1 MNIKTSIWI
10 GLCLLSSNLLAAETG
25 DKETAKNS
33 KSQVLAIG
41 NAELAVGQSSAATN
55 QATAGSAGVRTGDTP
70 VFQRAKP
77 LWPQGRETEKNLT
90 VAFRARF
97 DAPSVGSVLLRA
109 TGSTLYRVF
118 LNGEFVGHGPARG
131 PHGWFRMDVLD
142 LTAKVKPGAN
152 VVAFEVAGY
161 NANSYYLLDQP
172 SFLQAEVVA
181 GGKVL
186 AATGDEGSPFEAGPL
201 PERVQKVQRYSFQRP
216 FTEVYRLVPG
226 YDRWRVDASVPL
238 AAAACAIQPVKPLL
252 PRRVPYSEFVVRA
265 PRQIV
270 ATGELKTGLKVNQ
283 PWKDRSLTGIGP
295 QLGGYPERELVTIPS
310 LELQTVGSAALQAV
324 NQPYAAAQ
332 PLPVKAGTFQIVDFG
347 VDLTGF
353 FGARIQCRSKTRLFF
368 TFEELLTN
376 GDVDFKR
383 STCVNIVAYELEP
396 GTYAVETIEPY
407 TLRYL
412 KVLALEG
419 DCEIT
424 GLHLREYVSPI
435 PADVRFVASDERLN
449 RLFAAGVETFR
460 QNAVDVLMDC
470 PSRERAGWL
479 CDSFFTARVASD
491 LTGCT
496 RIERNLFENYLL
508 PEKFAYIPDGML
520 PMCYPADHNNGI
532 FTPNWA
538 LWFVVQLEEYLA
550 RSGDRDTVKALEPR
564 LMKLLEYFRPVRNE
578 DGLLERL
585 KGAMFVEWSQ
595 ANAFVQDVNYPTNML
610 YAECLAAIGRM
621 YNRPELLA
629 EAEKIRAVIRKQAFD
644 GEFFVDNAVRKDGK
658 LQLTQNHSEV
668 CQYFAFYFH
677 VATPETHAPLWQTL
691 VKEFGPQR
699 KQTKAFP
706 QVHPANAFIGNVL
719 RLELLSRAGLSQQLF
734 DESLAYQLYMVDQ
747 TGTLWEN
754 DGSTSVAFGTLS
766 CCHGFASHGG
776 VRVLYRDVL
785 GLASVDTVNKTVQLR
800 FTDLQLDRCEGSQ
813 PVPDGKVELRWRKEG
828 GKLRY
833 TVAVPAGYSV
843 RVDNRSQLELVAESR
858 RKTEK

>member
-1 MNIKTSIWI
+1 MKMGVCIA
-10 GLCLLSSNLLAAETG
+10 LACAG
-25 DKETAKNS
+25 
-33 KSQVLAIG
+33 V
-41 NAELAVGQSSAATN
+41 AVGQSLAATN
-55 QATAGSAGVRTGDTP
+55 QIAAGGAAGGTDVEP

-77 LWPQGRETEKNLT
+77 IWPQGRETEKNLT

-97 DAPSVGSVLLRA
+97 EAPSGGSVLLRA

-131 PHGWFRMDVLD
+131 PHGSFRMDVLD
-142 LTAKVKPGAN
+142 LTAKVKTGAN

-172 SFLQAEVVA
+172 SFLQAEVVI

-216 FTEVYRLVPG
+216 FTEVYRLAPG
-226 YDRWRVDASVPL
+226 YDRWRIDASVPL
-238 AAAACAIQPVKPLL
+238 VAAVCAIQPVKPIL

-270 ATGELKTGLKVNQ
+270 ATGELKTALKVNQ

-295 QLGGYPERELVTIPS
+295 QLGGYPERELTTIPS
-310 LELQTVGSAALQAV
+310 LELQTVGSATLQAV
-324 NQPYAAAQ
+324 NKPYADAQ
-332 PLPVKAGTFQIVDFG
+332 PLQVKAGTFQIVDFG

-353 FGARIQCRSKTRLFF
+353 LGARIECRSKTRL
-368 TFEELLTN
+368 LLAFDEILSKN
-376 GDVDFKR
+376 DVDVNR
-383 STCVNIVAYELEP
+383 LQCVNLIAYELQP
-396 GTYAVETIEPY
+396 GTYDVETFEPY

-424 GLHLREYVSPI
+424 GLRLREYVSPI

-479 CDSFFTARVASD
+479 GDSYFTARVASD
-491 LTGCT
+491 LTGGT

-508 PEKFAYIPDGML
+508 PEKFAYLPDGML
-520 PMCYPADHNNGI
+520 PMCYPADHNDGI
-532 FTPNWA
+532 FIPTWA
-538 LWFVVQLEEYLA
+538 MWFVVQLEEYLV

-564 LMKLLEYFRPVRNE
+564 LMKLLDYFRPFRNE
-578 DGLLERL
+578 DGLLEKL
-585 KGAMFVEWSQ
+585 KGWVFVEWSK
-595 ANAFVQDVNYPTNML
+595 ANDFVQDVNYPSNML
-610 YAECLAAIGRM
+610 YAESLAAMGRM
-621 YNRPELLA
+621 YNRPEFLA

-658 LQLTQNHSEV
+658 LQITQNRTEV
-668 CQYFAFYFH
+668 CQYYAFYFN
-677 VATPETHAPLWQTL
+677 ATTPEAHPQLWETL
-691 VKEFGPQR
+691 VRDFGPQR
-699 KQTKAFP
+699 KKTKAHP
-706 QVHPANAFIGNVL
+706 QVHPANAWMGNVL
-719 RLELLSRAGLSQQLF
+719 RLELLSRVGLSRQLL

-747 TGTLWEN
+747 TGTLWEH
-754 DGSTSVAFGTLS
+754 DRAYAS

-776 VRVLYRDVL
+776 VHVLYRDVL

-800 FTDLQLDRCEGSQ
+800 FTDLQLDRCEGAQ

-833 TVAVPAGYSV
+833 TVAVPAGYTV
-843 RVDNRSQLELVAESR
+843 RVDNRSQLELVE
-858 RKTEK
+858 EKR